1 MCCKVLLVDDDPLV
15 LDLFAPRLQSE
26 GYQVFC
32 AACGNDALAIFER
45 ESIHLAILD
54 CSLPDL
60 SGEAVYHQMRA
71 ADPNLPVIFVTG
83 HPNLQT
89 AVSLMRTGA
98 RDYLTK
104 PFGPDELSAHIRGLL
119 TQPREPAS
127 RTVEQSLQPSGV
139 SGGYLFGKSEVMRKL
154 DAQVQGLAAYATA
167 TVLITGPT
175 GTGKSAVA
183 RKIHD
188 LTCGDRAPFI
198 EIDCSTIPRDL
209 CESELFGHERGAFT
223 GAHRTKQGLFEA
235 AERGTAFLDEI
246 GELDLPIQAK
256 FLRVLEAR
264 QFKRVGGQTVFPME
278 ARIIAATNRS
288 PVDLV
293 RTGQFR
299 EDLYFRLNVV
309 EIYMPPL
316 NQRGDDILMLAE
328 HFLGHFARH
337 YQKHITGFSNEA
349 LSFLK
354 QCPFPGNVREL
365 RNLIERAV
373 IRCQALRIEASNL
386 VCVGRPPVPAFG
398 VHCAQPAAPSEC
410 LPGALNLAELEKQ
423 RLAEALS
430 NAKGNKSQAA
440 KLVGLSRTAFLR
452 RLTKHGLI
460 NG

>member
-1 MCCKVLLVDDDPLV
+1 MCRKVLLVDDDPLV
-15 LDLFAPRLQSE
+15 LDLFGPRLQSE
-26 GYQVFC
+26 GYEVFC
-32 AACGNDALAIFER
+32 AACGNEALSIFER

-71 ADPNLPVIFVTG
+71 ADPHLPVIFVTG

-119 TQPREPAS
+119 TEARKPAPAEAPPHPPCS
-127 RTVEQSLQPSGV
+127 PS
-139 SGGYLFGKSEVMRKL
+139 GYLFGKSELMHKL
-154 DAQVQGLAAYATA
+154 DAQVQGLAAYPTA

-183 RKIHD
+183 RKIHE
-188 LTCGDRAPFI
+188 LTCGPRAPFI
-198 EIDCSTIPRDL
+198 EIDCSTIPREL
-209 CESELFGHERGAFT
+209 CESELFGHEKGSFT

-235 AERGTAFLDEI
+235 AGRGTAFLDEI

-264 QFKRVGGQTVFPME
+264 QFKRVGGHSIIPME

-288 PVDLV
+288 PADLV
-293 RTGQFR
+293 HTGQFR

-316 NQRGDDILMLAE
+316 NQRGDDIRMLAD
-328 HFLGHFARH
+328 HFLEHFARH
-337 YQKHITGFSNEA
+337 YQKHIAGFASES
-349 LSFLK
+349 LSYLR

-373 IRCQALRIEASNL
+373 IRCQTSRIESADLVSAS
-386 VCVGRPPVPAFG
+386 RPSAPA
-398 VHCAQPAAPSEC
+398 CRDRCPPAPQPPPAENHPHDS
-410 LPGALNLAELEKQ
+410 LNLSELEKR
-423 RLAEALS
+423 RLTEAMAA
-430 NAKGNKSQAA
+430 AKGNKSHAA

-452 RLTKHGLI
+452 RLTKHGI
-460 NG
+460 E

>member
-1 MCCKVLLVDDDPLV
+1 MCRKVLLVDDDPLV
-15 LDLFAPRLQSE
+15 LDLFGPRLQSE

-32 AACGNDALAIFER
+32 AACGNDALSIFER

-71 ADPNLPVIFVTG
+71 ADPHLPVIFVTG

-119 TQPREPAS
+119 TEARKPETNHSPAPNA
-127 RTVEQSLQPSGV
+127 QYAPS
-139 SGGYLFGKSEVMRKL
+139 GYLFGKSEVMRRL
-154 DAQVQGLAAYATA
+154 DAQVQGLAAYPTA

-183 RKIHD
+183 RKIHE
-188 LTCGDRAPFI
+188 LTCGTRAPFI
-198 EIDCSTIPRDL
+198 EIDCSTIPREL
-209 CESELFGHERGAFT
+209 CESELFGHEKGAFT

-235 AERGTAFLDEI
+235 AGRGTAFLDEI

-264 QFKRVGGQTVFPME
+264 QFKRVGGHSVLPME

-288 PVDLV
+288 PADLV
-293 RTGQFR
+293 HTGQFR

-316 NQRGDDILMLAE
+316 NQRGDDILMLAGHFLE
-328 HFLGHFARH
+328 HFSRH
-337 YQKHITGFSNEA
+337 YQKEIVGFTNEA
-349 LSFLK
+349 LLFLK

-365 RNLIERAV
+365 RNLVERAV
-373 IRCQALRIEASNL
+373 IRCQTSRIENAHLVSAS
-386 VCVGRPPVPAFG
+386 RPPALACRDRCVPVPHARP
-398 VHCAQPAAPSEC
+398 VQKCDQNM
-410 LPGALNLAELEKQ
+410 LNLAEFEKQ
-423 RLAEALS
+423 KLAEALLA
-430 NAKGNKSQAA
+430 AKGNKSHAA
-440 KLVGLSRTAFLR
+440 RIVGLSRTAFLR
-452 RLTKHGLI
+452 RLTKHGL
-460 NG
+460 